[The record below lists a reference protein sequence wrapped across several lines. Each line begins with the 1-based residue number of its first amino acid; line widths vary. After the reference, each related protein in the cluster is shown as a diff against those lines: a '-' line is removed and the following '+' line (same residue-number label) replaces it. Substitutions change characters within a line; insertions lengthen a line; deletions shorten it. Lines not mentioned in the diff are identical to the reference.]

1 MTLIKSLNRHF
12 LFALAAF
19 FLLSG
24 NTYAKKYKLSGQVL
38 SPDQEGVKGAE
49 IAFVLD
55 GDIEKEIQT
64 SLKNISMGSTTLV
77 IAHRLSTIVDADEI
91 LVLNH
96 GEIQERGQHS
106 SLLKLDGL
114 YADLWRRQQ
123 DTKN

>member
-1 MTLIKSLNRHF
+1 
-12 LFALAAF
+12 
-19 FLLSG
+19 
-24 NTYAKKYKLSGQVL
+24 
-38 SPDQEGVKGAE
+38 
-49 IAFVLD
+49 
-55 GDIEKEIQT
+55 
-64 SLKNISMGSTTLV
+64 MGSTTLV

-123 DTKN
+123 DGKN